1 MKTGSSIFLPAII
14 IIKENKNKTIA
25 VHKLQ
30 MIQDELDGWKY
41 RLTDIGTDLN
51 RYGWFCNLKLAI
63 QIIHF
68 DNFFIAI

>member
-1 MKTGSSIFLPAII
+1 
-14 IIKENKNKTIA
+14 
-25 VHKLQ
+25 